1 MPRLIP
7 PVLPSGTLRE
17 QVQPSLTTERGLLLR
32 PWGPQDV
39 PALVA
44 AYDDPAIRYWHHRTM
59 TADEAAAWVV
69 HTAERWR
76 DETDAEWA
84 VVADADLVGRVA
96 LRGVEL
102 AVGQG
107 EVSYWTRPQARGRG
121 VASDAVQRVASWALA
136 TVGFWRLEIRH
147 SVENPGSCRVA
158 VRAGFVEEAQLS
170 RQHLHEDGWH
180 DIHVHSRLQEA
191 EPAARGST

>member
-1 MPRLIP
+1 VPRLIP
-7 PVLPSGTLRE
+7 PVLPSGTFRE
-17 QVQPSLTTERGLLLR
+17 QVQPSLITERGLLLR
-32 PWGPQDV
+32 PWAVQDL

-59 TADEAAAWVV
+59 VADEAAAWIAT
-69 HTAERWR
+69 TAELWT

-96 LRGVEL
+96 LRGVDL

-107 EVSYWTRPQARGRG
+107 EVSYWTSPEARGRG
-121 VASDAVQRVASWALA
+121 VASDAVQRVASWALD

-147 SVENPGSCRVA
+147 SVENPASCRVA
-158 VRAGFVEEAQLS
+158 VLAGFVEEARLT

-180 DIHVHSRLQEA
+180 NVHVHSRLRAA
-191 EPAARGST
+191 EPTVTSA